1 MKWRGYIKDKG
12 KDAGSSITNVEN
24 PRDGR
29 EKTDTAG
36 YVW

>member
-12 KDAGSSITNVEN
+12 KDAGFSITNVED
-24 PRDGR
+24 DGR